1 MDLPGDKNKTNPKN
15 VTHEAMMKSLQSQR
29 RVLGRVIKNE
39 KDLKEVVDQIIVL
52 GLRLDGQLNVI
63 GRNGERIRTIEEA
76 IASGELKGE
85 KGDTGE
91 AGKRGK
97 TGRRGRG
104 GRRGR
109 SGDDG
114 FDNRM
119 VTLEV
124 YDIND
129 ADALGNNAVY
139 SNGQVIGRATGGNYG
154 FRVKNLWFT
163 ST

>member
-39 KDLKEVVDQIIVL
+39 KDLKEVVDQIILL
-52 GLRLDGQLNVI
+52 GYRLDGQLNVI
-63 GRNGERIRTIEEA
+63 GKQGQRIKTLEDAEPI
-76 IASGELKGE
+76 KGE

-91 AGKRGK
+91 AGKTGK

-114 FDNRM
+114 F
-119 VTLEV
+119 E
-124 YDIND
+124 
-129 ADALGNNAVY
+129 
-139 SNGQVIGRATGGNYG
+139 
-154 FRVKNLWFT
+154 
-163 ST
+163 